1 MYGDRRIRPP
11 DLRQHCLGAT
21 VRMHGPLRH
30 LRSMTRSVSP
40 DDGSGIW
47 LVREFVRARKDGA
60 QIHIRI
66 AFAGFHTQGK
76 EFHVIGAT
84 SASQAPPVETWSQE
98 SPKMEAIGRLVGGVA
113 HDFNNILTG
122 IMLYCDLLIG
132 ELEAEPAR
140 TAMPDRCAA

>member
-1 MYGDRRIRPP
+1 
-11 DLRQHCLGAT
+11 
-21 VRMHGPLRH
+21 
-30 LRSMTRSVSP
+30 MTRSVSP
-40 DDGSGIW
+40 DDGTGIW

-84 SASQAPPVETWSQE
+84 SASQAPHVETWSQE
-98 SPKMEAIGRLVGGVA
+98 SPKMEAIDRLVGGVA

-132 ELEAEPAR
+132 GYPLAPPCRTDARRSGAWRQTDSTVGCRHTPASH
-140 TAMPDRCAA
+140 